1 MENTGDVSHNHCVK
15 ADSRDPLPW
24 CYTTDPNVRWEH
36 CDCDDSDFQIGYEK
50 PYYYLRLLKF
60 RDEIRKLNLALTRL
74 EQEIVRL
81 EAENEAKA
89 TKIKA
94 L

>member
-50 PYYYLRLLKF
+50 
-60 RDEIRKLNLALTRL
+60 
-74 EQEIVRL
+74 
-81 EAENEAKA
+81 
-89 TKIKA
+89 
-94 L
+94 